1 MAKYVVGRGT
11 LINTAAV
18 AAGAGIGLLAGK
30 AIPGSYEKI
39 VVGGIGL
46 AVVGIGIKMFLES
59 KNILALI
66 AAIAFGG
73 ILGHLIGIQDGVR
86 AFAEWA
92 KTTFGAEGETTFVEA
107 ILTTSVLFCVGPLTL
122 LGCIQDALED
132 KVDLIATKSM
142 LDGIGSIFF
151 AAALGVGVLVSA
163 GVVFIVQ
170 GLLTILASPLKK
182 LVHNE
187 ATIAEAT
194 AAGGLMML
202 AIGLTLLGVRE
213 TPVADY
219 LPSLFLAPLFVSLS
233 HRLSS
238 LKDRGRGPGSER
250 PPSGI
255 A

>member
-18 AAGAGIGLLAGK
+18 AVGASIGLLAGQ

-46 AVVGIGIKMFLES
+46 ATVGIGLKMFFES
-59 KNILALI
+59 KNVLVVI

-73 ILGHLIGIQDGVR
+73 ILGHLIGIQDAVR

-92 KTTFGAEGETTFVEA
+92 KSTFGAEGEATFVEA

-163 GVVFIVQ
+163 GVVFVVQ
-170 GLLTILASPLKK
+170 GLLTILAGPLKK
-182 LVHNE
+182 LVHDE

-202 AIGLTLLGVRE
+202 AIGMNLLRVRE

-219 LPSLFLAPLFVSLS
+219 LPALVLAPLFVRFA
-233 HRLSS
+233 HRWSRE
-238 LKDRGRGPGSER
+238 KR
-250 PPSGI
+250 PAQPVG
-255 A
+255 

>member
-1 MAKYVVGRGT
+1 MAKYIVGRGT

-30 AIPGSYEKI
+30 AIPGSYEGI
-39 VVGGIGL
+39 VIGGIGL
-46 AVVGIGIKMFLES
+46 AVVGIGVKMFFES
-59 KNILALI
+59 KNVLIVI

-73 ILGHLIGIQDGVR
+73 ILGHFMGLHEGVR

-92 KTTFGAEGETTFVEA
+92 KTIFGAEGETTFAEA
-107 ILTTSVLFCVGPLTL
+107 VITTSVLFCVGPLTL

-151 AAALGVGVLVSA
+151 AAALGAGVLVSA

-170 GLLTILASPLKK
+170 GLLTTLASPLKK
-182 LVHNE
+182 LVRDE

-194 AAGGLMML
+194 AVGGLMML
-202 AIGLTLLGVRE
+202 AIGFNLLEVRQ

-219 LPSLFLAPLFVSLS
+219 LPSLFLAPLFVIVV
-233 HRLSS
+233 HRFQARRCAA
-238 LKDRGRGPGSER
+238 D
-250 PPSGI
+250 
-255 A
+255 